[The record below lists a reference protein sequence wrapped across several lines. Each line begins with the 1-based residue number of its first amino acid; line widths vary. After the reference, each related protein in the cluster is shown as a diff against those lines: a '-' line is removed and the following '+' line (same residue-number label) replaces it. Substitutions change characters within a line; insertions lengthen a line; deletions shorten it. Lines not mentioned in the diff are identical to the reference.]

1 MGGVCCIPEVIDF
14 TAEVELNHFELLRSI
29 GKGAFGKVK
38 VVKHK
43 NTKNT
48 YALKYINKEA
58 CIKMKAVDNIIQERK
73 LLEEIHCPFVCNL
86 RYAFQDDENMF
97 MVIDLK
103 LGGDLRFH
111 LNKLGTLPE
120 DVVKFFM
127 AECSMGLM
135 YLHSKHVVHRDLKPD
150 NILLDEAGHAC
161 LTDFNIATYWKEEKP
176 LHAVAGSMAYM
187 APEILDRSGYTYTID
202 WWSMGVITYE
212 LLLGKRPF
220 RGSTN
225 EELTAAITKGKL
237 EFSASA
243 EKKISTEGL
252 DMIKGWLKRPAV
264 DRLGARE
271 SGGDAQIYNHAW
283 FKGYDWLEFERLA
296 VQPPFVPDNK
306 KANFDATHELEEMLL
321 EDNPL
326 QARPRK
332 KDGKGGAI
340 SKLDAVQ
347 AEKMETKY
355 TLFDHSKLPPFSER
369 KRSVAWD
376 NKMGEIQRSASSI
389 GRESHADLMENRS
402 VINLQIDLDQQSIRS
417 AATSTVELPGGY
429 LAVDAPHVPVRASQI
444 QMDVVPISARS
455 SRNNMSTGASPG
467 VPVSS
472 IPEVMSGVKVSIV
485 QKANVLSGVEV
496 SPSAGPVVS
505 EASTSAGV
513 DSDPS
518 PAVILRAG
526 QAKLPPTEQSD
537 EGVKA

>member
-1 MGGVCCIPEVIDF
+1 MGAVCCIPEVIDF

-43 NTKNT
+43 NSKNT

-120 DVVKFFM
+120 DAVKFFM

-176 LHAVAGSMAYM
+176 LHAIAGSMAYM

-212 LLLGKRPF
+212 LLIGKRPF

-237 EFSASA
+237 EFSSAA
-243 EKKISTEGL
+243 EKKISSEGL

-264 DRLGARE
+264 ERLGAKE

-283 FKGYDWLEFERLA
+283 FKGYDWMEFERLA

-340 SKLDAVQ
+340 AKLDPVQ

-355 TLFDHSKLPPFSER
+355 CHFDHSKLPPFSER
-369 KRSVAWD
+369 KRSAAWD

-402 VINLQIDLDQQSIRS
+402 VNLLIDLDQQSIRS
-417 AATSTVELPGGY
+417 AAASTVDLPGGY
-429 LAVDAPHVPVRASQI
+429 LAVDVPHVPVRVSQI
-444 QMDVVPISARS
+444 QIDSVPMSARS
-455 SRNNMSTGASPG
+455 SRNNVSTGVSPG

-472 IPEVMSGVKVSIV
+472 IPEVMSGVRESTVHAPDGPPGGDVS
-485 QKANVLSGVEV
+485 SGDA
-496 SPSAGPVVS
+496 PAVS
-505 EASTSAGV
+505 EGSTSAAVG
-513 DSDPS
+513 SELS
-518 PAVILRAG
+518 PAIILRVE
-526 QAKLPPTEQSD
+526 QPESQRKEQSN
-537 EGVKA
+537 EVEKE